1 MIINEKDVENINVLN
16 WLKLKPLY
24 SVKSDL
30 TEHNEINTKL
40 ERLVNETYDN
50 LKLIDNYKNSYIKCL
65 TKDFYLGQIYE
76 LKCYYFYSQY
86 GSGYY
91 CDCCGKPI
99 TIFSKGSSFSTLC
112 KECESKEFMEV
123 DLHNYN
129 RNKYIYDEINLDFYK

>member
-50 LKLIDNYKNSYIKCL
+50 LKLIDNYKNSYIKCF
-65 TKDFYLGQIYE
+65 TKDFYLGQLYE
-76 LKCYYFYSQY
+76 LKNYYFYSQF

-99 TIFSKGSSFSTLC
+99 TILSKGSSFSTLC

-123 DLHNYN
+123 KLNDYN
-129 RNKYIYDEINLDFYK
+129 KNKYIYDEINLDFYK

>member
-1 MIINEKDVENINVLN
+1 MLINEKDVENINVLN

-50 LKLIDNYKNSYIKCL
+50 LKLIDSYKNSHIKCL

-76 LKCYYFYSQY
+76 LKCYYFYKY
-86 GSGYY
+86 LFFLFRFF
-91 CDCCGKPI
+91 C
-99 TIFSKGSSFSTLC
+99 SFSHIPLLIFRLSQRNIRYC
-112 KECESKEFMEV
+112 KM
-123 DLHNYN
+123 YQM
-129 RNKYIYDEINLDFYK
+129 

>member
-86 GSGYY
+86 GSKNY

-99 TIFSKGSSFSTLC
+99 DILSRGNSFDTLC
-112 KECESKEFMEV
+112 RDCENKEFIEV
-123 DLHNYN
+123 DLDNYN